1 MEPSVPLS
9 LDARQ
14 ANIALK
20 LRARLRWCVFELA
33 AYRTANPNGKITL
46 KPLFLAPPRS
56 TP

>member
-46 KPLFLAPPRS
+46 KPLFLAPRRS